1 LAAHAE
7 SERRGAS
14 EMTVELTQLVTS
26 WPLGASLAAA
36 VAVRGLRVGRRRT
49 ALNEA
54 LHELRRPLQILAL
67 SAPGTQEAAP
77 ATIQGSVQMAAT
89 ALERLEREINGQP
102 LASTRAPLAAR
113 PLLEAAV
120 GRWRARAAL
129 AGDSLALRWQAG
141 EPTVVGNRCELGQA
155 LDNLI
160 VNAIEHG
167 GSEVIVETRVR
178 AGRLRVAVIDRGFES
193 HSEAGRKEADGVI
206 ARLTGRRRHGHGLR
220 VVRRVASGHGG
231 AFRLR
236 CSERETEAVLEL
248 PLSAEGWS
256 QAA

>member
-1 LAAHAE
+1 MRA
-7 SERRGAS
+7 
-14 EMTVELTQLVTS
+14 ELTQLVAS

-36 VAVRGLRVGRRRT
+36 VAVRGLWVGRRRS

-54 LHELRRPLQILAL
+54 LHELRRPLQALAL
-67 SAPGTQEAAP
+67 SAPGLQGTGPAA
-77 ATIQGSVQMAAT
+77 IQGSVQMAAT
-89 ALERLEREINGQP
+89 ALERLDREINGES
-102 LASTRAPLAAR
+102 LASARAPIAAR
-113 PLLEAAV
+113 PLLETAV
-120 GRWRARAAL
+120 GRWRARAAT

-141 EPTVVGNRCELGQA
+141 EPTVVGDRCELGQA

-167 GSEVIVETRVR
+167 GSEVVVEARIR
-178 AGRLRVAVIDRGFES
+178 GGQLRVAVIDRGFGS
-193 HSEAGRKEADGVI
+193 HPEAGPKVADGLV
-206 ARLTGRRRHGHGLR
+206 ARFTGRRRRGHGLR

-248 PLSAEGWS
+248 PLSGGGRS
-256 QAA
+256 RAA